1 MHFFVHIPRAT
12 LKQRK
17 HMLWK
22 FNYNNISFHP
32 ITSKQKTVC
41 SKHEIKM
48 EINTQYKVYILSVPC
63 YGVAHGCSTEHRG
76 QAPSAPLCIR
86 QVAGSNPVAA

>member
-48 EINTQYKVYILSVPC
+48 EIKTLQGLYFAVPC

-86 QVAGSNPVAA
+86 QVPGSNPVAA